1 MVAQNGR
8 TKQTQSW
15 PRRYRHRITS
25 STADR
30 RLEIF
35 YLSISSCWALPEV
48 TRSEG
53 SQARAREKRVLLLKG
68 IIGEGEDWEENS
80 SQAVRMAKLVHQ
92 SLAALRLFHNAL
104 LVVLPDT
111 ATELVIVHGGPVLP
125 LAPEP
130 RHPHRVLDLEDPLAA
145 V

>member
-1 MVAQNGR
+1 MA
-8 TKQTQSW
+8 SALSS
-15 PRRYRHRITS
+15 RITS

-53 SQARAREKRVLLLKG
+53 SQAHAREKGGSKRILGKG
-68 IIGEGEDWEENS
+68 EEWEENS
-80 SQAVRMAKLVHQ
+80 SQAVGMAKLVHQ
-92 SLAALRLFHNAL
+92 SLAALRLLHDAL

-111 ATELVIVHGGPVLP
+111 AAELVIVHGGPILP

-145 V
+145 I